1 MYVAVSYHSAG
12 ARARVDGVAYGS
24 VAAAAACTLAAGQ
37 IATRGSAPK
46 SMNSRT
52 MTVDTALRSEYHCI
66 YFEIVALAVPRA
78 VRGWASAVQHC
89 SGYAS

>member
-46 SMNSRT
+46 SMNG
-52 MTVDTALRSEYHCI
+52 MNVDTALRSEYNNGEGAPI
-66 YFEIVALAVPRA
+66 YFEIGAPSV
-78 VRGWASAVQHC
+78 G
-89 SGYAS
+89 